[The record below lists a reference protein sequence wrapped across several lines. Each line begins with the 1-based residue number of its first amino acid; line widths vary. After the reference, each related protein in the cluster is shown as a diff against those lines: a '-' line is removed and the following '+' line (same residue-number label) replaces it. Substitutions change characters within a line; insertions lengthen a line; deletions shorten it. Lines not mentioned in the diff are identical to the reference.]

1 MRNIILMVLLLVFPS
16 LAFAQTPDGRFEAG
30 GHMTYIFMRQIGTR
44 DAGAGTDALGLGGR
58 FTYRLSRYFDLEADM
73 ILHPNAGVSGHRVQG
88 FFGGKVGYR
97 FEKLGIFAKA
107 RPGFIYFSKDPF
119 GRAEAG
125 STPLSPRPA
134 SSTDRSIDLG
144 GVLEYYTA
152 RGLIVR
158 FDLGDTIISYEPR
171 TVVVSQLQ
179 PPINAGGFTTDNWQ
193 GGVGIGFRW

>member
-1 MRNIILMVLLLVFPS
+1 MRNTFLLLLYLAFPS
-16 LAFAQTPDGRFEAG
+16 LVFSQDSGERFEAG

-88 FFGGKVGYR
+88 LFGGKGGYR
-97 FEKLGIFAKA
+97 FEKVGIFAKA
-107 RPGFIYFSKDPF
+107 RPGFLYFSKDPF
-119 GRAEAG
+119 GRAESG
-125 STPLSPRPA
+125 STPLAPRPA
-134 SSTDRSIDLG
+134 SSMERSFDLG

-158 FDLGDTIISYEPR
+158 FDLGNTIINYEPR
-171 TVVVSQLQ
+171 TVVVSQFQ
-179 PPINAGGFTTDNWQ
+179 PPIDRGGFTTDNWQ
-193 GGVGIGFRW
+193 GGLGIGFRW

>member
-1 MRNIILMVLLLVFPS
+1 MRNSILLVFLLMSPF
-16 LAFAQTPDGRFEAG
+16 LASAQVPDGRFEAG

-44 DAGAGTDALGLGGR
+44 DAGVGTDAIGLGGR
-58 FTYRLSRYFDLEADM
+58 FTYRASRYFDLEADV
-73 ILHPNAGVSGHRVQG
+73 ILHPNSGVSGHRVQG

-97 FEKLGIFAKA
+97 LEKFGIFAKA
-107 RPGFIYFSKDPF
+107 RPGFLYFAKDPF
-119 GRAEAG
+119 GRG
-125 STPLSPRPA
+125 M
-134 SSTDRSIDLG
+134 SSLERSIDLG

-171 TVVVSQLQ
+171 TVVVSQFQ

-193 GGVGIGFRW
+193 GGLGIGFRW